1 MHKIITPICK
11 NYTQDVL
18 ILIETKGMIIRKRDT
33 KQMK

>member
-18 ILIETKGMIIRKRDT
+18 ILIETKGIIRKRDT